1 MGFPSPATDYIE
13 QRLSVTIL
21 CQFDANCR
29 AIETSAG
36 YAVINVSIRPK
47 QGSHVLISFCG
58 STQFAIVRGR
68 ALITSDGEA
77 IEGEALNDVAVK
89 GVVTYMIN
97 RAGWHGEDDIPIM

>member
-1 MGFPSPATDYIE
+1 MDEEPEPLVA
-13 QRLSVTIL
+13 IL

-58 STQFAIVRGR
+58 STQFAVVRGR

-77 IEGEALNDVAVK
+77 IEGEALNDVEVK
-89 GVVTYMIN
+89 GVVTYLIN
-97 RAGWHGEDDIPIM
+97 RAGWVSDDDIPIM

>member
-29 AIETSAG
+29 AIETSSG

-77 IEGEALNDVAVK
+77 IEGDALNDVEVK
-89 GVVTYMIN
+89 GVVTYLIN
-97 RAGWHGEDDIPIM
+97 REGWHNEDDIPIM

>member
-36 YAVINVSIRPK
+36 YAVINISIKPK

-77 IEGEALNDVAVK
+77 IEGDALNDVEVK
-89 GVVTYMIN
+89 GVVTYLISCM
-97 RAGWHGEDDIPIM
+97 RHSEEDSSPVF

>member
-29 AIETSAG
+29 AIETSSG

-77 IEGEALNDVAVK
+77 IEGDALNDVEVK
-89 GVVTYMIN
+89 GVVTYLIN
-97 RAGWHGEDDIPIM
+97 RAGWQKEDDIPIM